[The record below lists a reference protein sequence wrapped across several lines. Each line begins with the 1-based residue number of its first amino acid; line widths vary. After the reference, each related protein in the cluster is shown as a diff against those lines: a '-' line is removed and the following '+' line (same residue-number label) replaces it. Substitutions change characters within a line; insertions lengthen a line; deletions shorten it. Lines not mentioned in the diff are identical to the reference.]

1 MVNLMII
8 LILINIV
15 VILINLVF
23 IHKKLEKIE
32 KDIEILND
40 KEIHIKDFNVYYDEI
55 TRTYKFI

>member
-32 KDIEILND
+32 KDILD
-40 KEIHIKDFNVYYDEI
+40 KEMEFKIYYDEI
-55 TRTYKFI
+55 TQTYKVR

>member
-8 LILINIV
+8 LILINIL
-15 VILINLVF
+15 VILINIVY

-40 KEIHIKDFNVYYDEI
+40 KEIEFKIYYDEI
-55 TRTYKFI
+55 TQTYKMRF